1 MEITGSW
8 ARRRRV
14 RVDERLVAKNEECD
28 PEFGTARASQP
39 VSRKAGALCCAAI
52 ILESSV
58 CIDHTELSLC
68 ADSIVAEAP
77 SDWVIWQMADFDSYG
92 KLDI

>member
-1 MEITGSW
+1 
-8 ARRRRV
+8 
-14 RVDERLVAKNEECD
+14 LVAKNEECD

-39 VSRKAGALCCAAI
+39 VSRKAGALYCAAI

-58 CIDHTELSLC
+58 CIDHTELPLC
-68 ADSIVAEAP
+68 ADSITAGAP
-77 SDWVIWQMADFDSYG
+77 SDWVIWQMADFDRYG

>member
-1 MEITGSW
+1 
-8 ARRRRV
+8 
-14 RVDERLVAKNEECD
+14 LVAKNEECD

-39 VSRKAGALCCAAI
+39 VSRKAGALRSAAI

-58 CIDHTELSLC
+58 CIDHTELSFC
-68 ADSIVAEAP
+68 ADSSATGTL
-77 SDWVIWQMADFDSYG
+77 SDWVIWQMADFDRYG

>member
-52 ILESSV
+52 ILEGSV